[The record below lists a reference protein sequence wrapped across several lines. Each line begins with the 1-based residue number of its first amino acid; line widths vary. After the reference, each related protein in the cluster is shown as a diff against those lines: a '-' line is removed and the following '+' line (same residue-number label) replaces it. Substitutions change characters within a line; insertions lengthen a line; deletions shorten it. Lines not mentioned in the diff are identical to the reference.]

1 MVTVFK
7 NAWEDDMKITPH
19 TRQLIIGT
27 MGLIGSIAAIGW
39 MIGKIDT
46 NDVLLVILPLFTGYF
61 SLLQGDGD

>member
-1 MVTVFK
+1 
-7 NAWEDDMKITPH
+7 MKITPH